1 MHCRVPAGTFATLLL
16 GLLACPSRAEELP
29 PPNRALEPVYQKLK
43 TLFQRYYPEAV
54 SHLRGDKIH
63 FEHNTRFF
71 TVQTFRKDGGW
82 QDPRQEQGPNPG
94 GVLCELLFGTG
105 IYAGATSAPHSF
117 KRPEYEI
124 LFLAPDSL
132 CGSARF
138 QRAHFGFQ
146 PKWGLRR
153 LEAVG
158 CTLEGCA
165 PGRLP

>member
-29 PPNRALEPVYQKLK
+29 PSNPALEPIYQKLK

-63 FEHNTRFF
+63 FDHDTRFF

-124 LFLAPDSL
+124 LFLAPDS
-132 CGSARF
+132 
-138 QRAHFGFQ
+138 
-146 PKWGLRR
+146 PKRDSHLHVR
-153 LEAVG
+153 LFHPSDASEEFLTAFRE
-158 CTLEGCA
+158 LIESFS
-165 PGRLP
+165 R